1 MAVVEGSE
9 RFHLW
14 VVRVSWEN
22 GVVHRVWFARTGE
35 GGPVPPLIRQYLQGN
50 PVDLSVLKS
59 PAAEGDSVR
68 AAIYRAV
75 REVGYGETATYGGI
89 AARVGTSP
97 RAVGQAMA
105 QNPTPLVIPCHR
117 ITGARGL
124 GGFSPDIEIKVRLLA
139 METRNVAERREKTPK
154 G

>member
-9 RFHLW
+9 PFHLW
-14 VVRVSWEN
+14 VVRVSWED
-22 GVVHRVWFARTGE
+22 GVVHRVRFARTGE
-35 GGPVPPLIRQYLQGN
+35 GGPVPPLLRRYLQGN
-50 PVDLSVLKS
+50 PVDLSVLQS
-59 PAAEGDSVR
+59 PATEGNGVR

-75 REVGYGETATYGGI
+75 REVGYGETATYGEI

-97 RAVGQAMA
+97 RVVGQAMA
-105 QNPTPLVIPCHR
+105 HNPTPLVIPCHR

-124 GGFSPDIEIKVRLLA
+124 GGFSPDIEIKERLLS
-139 METRNVAERREKTPK
+139 MEARGVAGRKKAPPP